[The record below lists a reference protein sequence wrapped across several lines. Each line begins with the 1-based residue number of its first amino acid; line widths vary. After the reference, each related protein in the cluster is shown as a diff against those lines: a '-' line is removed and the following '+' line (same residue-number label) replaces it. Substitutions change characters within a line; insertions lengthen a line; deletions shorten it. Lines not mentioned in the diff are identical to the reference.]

1 MMQLDRRAW
10 SQFLA
15 LARPYWVC
23 ERKWTPW
30 GLAALLIALLLTYTH
45 FSVVFNDLL
54 GDFASA
60 LADRDGDRFWAGMRL
75 FLVLLILAVPVNAFY
90 YFVRDKLALL
100 WRQWMTA
107 QFLGGYLQNR
117 AYYGLAAHP
126 TIEGSPGPIRF
137 LAVFCKSA
145 LPPETVLKAGQRALA
160 AGQGDPDAVHTL
172 DLGCGEAFAG
182 ARVTA
187 P

>member
-1 MMQLDRRAW
+1 MRVDRGHVDDHSKGTYSQDRGLGPRMMQLDRRSW

-75 FLVLLILAVPVNAFY
+75 FLVLLILA
-90 YFVRDKLALL
+90 
-100 WRQWMTA
+100 
-107 QFLGGYLQNR
+107 
-117 AYYGLAAHP
+117 
-126 TIEGSPGPIRF
+126 
-137 LAVFCKSA
+137 
-145 LPPETVLKAGQRALA
+145 
-160 AGQGDPDAVHTL
+160 
-172 DLGCGEAFAG
+172 
-182 ARVTA
+182 
-187 P
+187 